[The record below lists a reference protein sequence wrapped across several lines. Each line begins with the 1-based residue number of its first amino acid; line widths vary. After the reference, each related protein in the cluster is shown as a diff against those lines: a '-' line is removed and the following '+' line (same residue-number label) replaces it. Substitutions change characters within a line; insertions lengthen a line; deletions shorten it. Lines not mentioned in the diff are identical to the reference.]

1 MGAVSKIQIQYGCS
15 FVTAYK
21 TEGICQFVTKHKK
34 ELQEI
39 LHNKDRRELE
49 TLFQKDNILNCGERI
64 KLCRYLGDHRK
75 DFCLVLDDEVEKKVQ
90 RYLVRYFQKG

>member
-49 TLFQKDNILNCGERI
+49 TLF
-64 KLCRYLGDHRK
+64 
-75 DFCLVLDDEVEKKVQ
+75 
-90 RYLVRYFQKG
+90 

>member
-49 TLFQKDNILNCGERI
+49 TLFQQDNILDYGERF

-75 DFCLVLDDEVEKKVQ
+75 DFCLVLDNGVKEEVQ

>member
-49 TLFQKDNILNCGERI
+49 TLFKQDNILDYGERI
-64 KLCRYLGDHRK
+64 KLCR
-75 DFCLVLDDEVEKKVQ
+75 
-90 RYLVRYFQKG
+90 

>member
-1 MGAVSKIQIQYGCS
+1 MGAVSKMQIQYGCS

-39 LHNKDRRELE
+39 LHNKDRREVNYPPLRSIDLE
-49 TLFQKDNILNCGERI
+49 AWA
-64 KLCRYLGDHRK
+64 
-75 DFCLVLDDEVEKKVQ
+75 
-90 RYLVRYFQKG
+90 